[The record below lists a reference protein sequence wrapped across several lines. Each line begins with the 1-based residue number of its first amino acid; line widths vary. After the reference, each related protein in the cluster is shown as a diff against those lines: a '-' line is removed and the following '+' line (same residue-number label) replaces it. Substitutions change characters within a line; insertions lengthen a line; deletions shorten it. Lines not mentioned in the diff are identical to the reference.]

1 MAAVPPHATA
11 TPAVPARPAEDKEV
25 TVVSH
30 SNLFYWWPVW
40 AVGFLLGILTYLDG
54 HYLAV
59 VPSGVSGYTSPAD
72 DKSYS
77 VVVPKGTR
85 LLHDVKAPKEKD
97 KDGNEK
103 GADKLYVGDGTS
115 QEDVVGR
122 DVLILPSKEH
132 VSNTEP
138 RNFERLHIARSPK
151 YGVIFSTI
159 LLLVIV
165 ITNVPLRGLWSVV
178 VIILVV
184 LFTIILALL
193 DWWDIILEKLNLLDI
208 RVNAG
213 GYFFISGILF
223 GIWLVSL
230 LIFDRQIYMIFS
242 PGQLKVCTQI
252 GGGER
257 VFDSTGMKLEKQR
270 SDLFRHWILG
280 LGSGDL
286 IVRTSGAGME
296 HLELDN
302 VLFIGKKTQQ
312 IERLMKTK
320 SVEAK

>member
-1 MAAVPPHATA
+1 MAAVPPHPTA
-11 TPAVPARPAEDKEV
+11 PPAVPQRPPEDKEV

-40 AVGFLLGILTYLDG
+40 AVGFLMGILTWFDGHG
-54 HYLAV
+54 HYLVV
-59 VPSGVSGYTSPAD
+59 VPKDEVGYQSSED
-72 DKSYS
+72 DKSYPI
-77 VVVPKGTR
+77 VVPKGSELVRSADATTST
-85 LLHDVKAPKEKD
+85 VSEKT
-97 KDGNEK
+97 NEK
-103 GADKLYVGDGTS
+103 KTETNTVKD
-115 QEDVVGR
+115 R
-122 DVLILPSKEH
+122 DVIILPENYRVPKSAPVEF
-132 VSNTEP
+132 N
-138 RNFERLHIARSPK
+138 RLHISRSPR
-151 YGVIFSTI
+151 YGVVFATV

-178 VIILVV
+178 VIV
-184 LFTIILALL
+184 TIILMSIIFALAG
-193 DWWDIILEKLNLLDI
+193 WWDTILAVLVWLDI
-208 RVNAG
+208 RINAG
-213 GYFFISGILF
+213 GYFFISGSLF
-223 GIWLVSL
+223 AIWLISL

-257 VFDSTGMKLEKQR
+257 VFDATGMKLEKQR
-270 SDLFRHWILG
+270 SDLFRHWVLG

-286 IVRTSGAGME
+286 IVRTSGAGQE

-320 SVEAK
+320 AVDAK